1 MINIDMSNINCVGFL
16 SVMLMDSMQ
25 HTKEMEEQLP
35 AQKNN
40 KQKLLTNILENKI
53 NA

>member
-25 HTKEMEEQLP
+25 RTKEMEEKLP
-35 AQKNN
+35 AQK
-40 KQKLLTNILENKI
+40 KQNCLQTYWKTK
-53 NA
+53 